1 MRFAQRLASLIILLG
16 GAVVPSSVPASRSL
30 TCQTVLV
37 VGDSLAVGMGSE
49 FFKLVA
55 NDHGNAILA
64 GIVGTTTC
72 QWRGKV
78 LPLVEHHHPSLVL
91 ISLGTNDAAIL
102 AQDPTW
108 LSRNESCY
116 DDVQNE
122 AMSHGS
128 KVIWILPPRLPSKLE
143 ASRSKVVQQI
153 NRINSS
159 NYDLHHIEVTRASD
173 GIHTTPQGYATW
185 ATAVWTWWNE

>member
-1 MRFAQRLASLIILLG
+1 MRFAQKLASLIILLG
-16 GAVVPSSVPASRSL
+16 GAVVPSSVPASRNL

-37 VGDSLAVGMGSE
+37 IGDSLAVGMGSE
-49 FFKLVA
+49 FVKLAA

-64 GIVGTTTC
+64 GITGTTTC

-78 LPLVEHHHPSLVL
+78 LPLVKHHHPSLVL
-91 ISLGTNDAAIL
+91 ISLGTNDAAVL
-102 AQDPTW
+102 AQDPAW

-143 ASRSKVVQQI
+143 SARSKVVQ
-153 NRINSS
+153 RINHVNAS
-159 NYDLHHIEVTRASD
+159 NYDLHSIEATRAPD
-173 GIHTTPQGYATW
+173 GIHTTPQGYASW
-185 ATAVWTWWNE
+185 ATAVWTWWNK